1 MIRLGIV
8 GCNFGRSVH
17 LPAFRSDGRCKVVG
31 LAGTDKARVES
42 LAREH
47 DIEIGFSDWAELV
60 DHKNIDAVTI
70 ATPPALQPLIALRAL
85 AQKKPVF
92 VEKPF
97 ASDLAAAARLV
108 DAANASGLPTMI
120 DFEFPEILAWRRAKA
135 LIDDGAVGRLR
146 HVIVSWNVENAA
158 TRLRLKNW
166 KTNKDTGGGVLGN
179 FACHCLH
186 YVEWFCGPL
195 RALSARLFA
204 LPGSDSVEE
213 STAAIA
219 LEFCSGAA
227 GSLSVSCASYAGS
240 GHRVEFYGE
249 DGTLTLI
256 NEGADYMRGFRLV
269 HARRPNGP
277 AEISV
282 NDPLDVQFDDGR
294 IAPVSRLAGRF
305 LDAIERSTSPR
316 PSFADGYRV
325 QQLMEAVR
333 RSHDRC
339 SLVDVLAEG
348 MR

>member
-8 GCNFGRSVH
+8 GCNFGCSVH
-17 LPAFRSDGRCKVVG
+17 LPAFRSDARCKVVG
-31 LAGTDKARVES
+31 LAGTDKARVER

-47 DIEIGFSDWAELV
+47 NIEIAFSDWAELV

-97 ASDLAAAARLV
+97 ASDLGAATRLV
-108 DAANASGLPTMI
+108 DAANASGLATMI
-120 DFEFPEILAWRRAKA
+120 DFEFPEILAWSRAKA

-146 HVIVSWNVENAA
+146 HVIVTWNVENAA
-158 TRLRLKNW
+158 TRLRLRNW
-166 KTNKDTGGGVLGN
+166 KTNRDAGGGVLGN
-179 FACHCLH
+179 FACHCL
-186 YVEWFCGPL
+186 YYLEWFCGPL
-195 RALSARLFA
+195 RTLSARLFG
-204 LPGSDSVEE
+204 LPGSDFVEE

-256 NEGADYMRGFRLV
+256 NDGADYMRGFRLM

-277 AEISV
+277 VEIPV

-333 RSHDRC
+333 RSHDRG
-339 SLVDVLAEG
+339 SLVDATAEG